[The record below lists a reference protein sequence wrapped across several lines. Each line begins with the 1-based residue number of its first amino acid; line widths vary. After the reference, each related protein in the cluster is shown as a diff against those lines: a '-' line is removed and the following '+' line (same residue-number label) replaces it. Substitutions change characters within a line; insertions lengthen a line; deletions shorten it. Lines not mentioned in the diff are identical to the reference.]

1 MKMSII
7 FFCMA
12 LLLSCQQ
19 KGKSEPEQSVN
30 TGLSYAR
37 TLEIISCDDFTI
49 LRVTKPWQKAD
60 NETFSYIAAR
70 ENIVIPDSL
79 AFLPV
84 IRIPVKSVV
93 SFSTTHIG
101 FISALNRTETIKGIS
116 GKDYFYDS
124 FLRKLYDNGKIM
136 DVGYPPSIDYETIVK
151 INPAVVFLYGLGAS
165 EAAIIKRLA
174 DAGISTIMISEFLED
189 HPLGKA
195 EWIKLFA
202 VLFDIKEKGDSLF
215 DAVSGYYNDLIPLV
229 RDLRQ
234 KPRVLTGLPWKG
246 TWNMAGGSSF
256 TAKLIEDA
264 GGDYLWKD
272 DNSREF
278 IPLSLE
284 AVFSRAGDADIWI
297 NTGTAYSIPDLIS
310 RDKRFGNIKAIRK
323 GLVFNNNA
331 RLNPAGGNDYW
342 ESGTVR
348 PDLILRDL
356 ISVFH
361 PEVLEDNE
369 LVYYRKLE

>member
-1 MKMSII
+1 MKMSTIL
-7 FFCMA
+7 FCLA
-12 LLLSCQQ
+12 LLLSCRH
-19 KGKSEPEQSVN
+19 KGKNEPEQFVN

-49 LRVTKPWQKAD
+49 LRVTKPWQKGD
-60 NETFSYIAAR
+60 DEIFSYIAAR
-70 ENIVIPDSL
+70 ENVVIPDSL
-79 AFLPV
+79 ALLPV

-101 FISALNRTETIKGIS
+101 FISALNKTETIKGIS

-124 FLRKLYDNGKIM
+124 FLRKLYDNGKIV
-136 DVGYPPSIDYETIVK
+136 DVGYPPSIDYETIVR
-151 INPAVVFLYGLGAS
+151 INPDVVFLYGLGAS

-202 VLFDIKEKGDSLF
+202 VLFDLKEKGDSLF
-215 DAVSGYYNDLIPLV
+215 DAVSGYYNELIPLV
-229 RDLRQ
+229 RDLQQ

-256 TAKLIEDA
+256 TARLIEDA

-297 NTGTAYSIPDLIS
+297 NTGTAYSMSDLIS
-310 RDKRFGNIKAIRK
+310 RDRRFENIRAIRK

-331 RLNPAGGNDYW
+331 RLNPSGGNDYW

>member
-1 MKMSII
+1 
-7 FFCMA
+7 
-12 LLLSCQQ
+12 
-19 KGKSEPEQSVN
+19 
-30 TGLSYAR
+30 
-37 TLEIISCDDFTI
+37 
-49 LRVTKPWQKAD
+49 
-60 NETFSYIAAR
+60 
-70 ENIVIPDSL
+70 
-79 AFLPV
+79 
-84 IRIPVKSVV
+84 VKSVV

-101 FISALNRTETIKGIS
+101 FISALNKTETIKGIS

-124 FLRKLYDNGKIM
+124 FLRKLYGNGKIV
-136 DVGYPPSIDYETIVK
+136 DVGYPPSIDYETIVR
-151 INPAVVFLYGLGAS
+151 INPDVVFLYGLGAS

-202 VLFDIKEKGDSLF
+202 VLFDLKEKGDSLF
-215 DAVSGYYNDLIPLV
+215 DAVSGHYNELIPFV
-229 RDLRQ
+229 RDLQQ

-256 TAKLIEDA
+256 TARLIEDA

-297 NTGTAYSIPDLIS
+297 NTGTATSIPDLIS
-310 RDKRFGNIKAIRK
+310 RDKRFENIRAIRK

-331 RLNPAGGNDYW
+331 RLNPSGGNDYW

-369 LVYYRKLE
+369 LIYYRKLE